1 MYSTNVLYRKILN
14 TTFNLCIM
22 YMNIEYTK
30 YALKCQHFFG
40 KKAAKVCMNL
50 PSSKYGGN
58 LPKIAANYSSVK
70 ASALVCLFMIFYQ
83 EMSNT
88 LFIDHPWYFIIY
100 IIKYRKIGIF
110 ERQRIFYFISCK
122 LMHMFP
128 TFILVK

>member
-1 MYSTNVLYRKILN
+1 MHYVHECRIHQIRLEMSTFLW
-14 TTFNLCIM
+14 
-22 YMNIEYTK
+22 
-30 YALKCQHFFG
+30 

-58 LPKIAANYSSVK
+58 LPKIAANCSSVK

-83 EMSNT
+83 EMSNK